1 MVPRWFYYSSCLA
14 ELHHVFLQK
23 CSRWVLTDGGACSRH
38 AAQPL
43 QGAHTSSRIPEQFWK
58 LFEKAAQ
65 HMPTRRQ
72 MWHNICFTFIV
83 LFLSSWQTKIVIDD
97 FGDFLPTRC
106 CREVYILLGPCVSCV
121 QVWVSSVT
129 EITPDDLRVQDM
141 DSPPEDLRYMVTPP
155 SNGHLALKSA
165 PMQAVYNFTQKYID
179 QGQLLFVH
187 KGKICF

>member
-1 MVPRWFYYSSCLA
+1 MR
-14 ELHHVFLQK
+14 
-23 CSRWVLTDGGACSRH
+23 
-38 AAQPL
+38 
-43 QGAHTSSRIPEQFWK
+43 
-58 LFEKAAQ
+58 
-65 HMPTRRQ
+65 
-72 MWHNICFTFIV
+72 HNICFTFIV
-83 LFLSSWQTKIVIDD
+83 CFYDHVRPKTFLTISITSPTSN
-97 FGDFLPTRC
+97 FLPTRC
-106 CREVYILLGPCVSCV
+106 CHEVYILLGPCVSCV

-187 KGKICF
+187 KGKIRVSNPVKKVKQISDFLFYYFLCTVKDEDQDKTVADVWEPHN